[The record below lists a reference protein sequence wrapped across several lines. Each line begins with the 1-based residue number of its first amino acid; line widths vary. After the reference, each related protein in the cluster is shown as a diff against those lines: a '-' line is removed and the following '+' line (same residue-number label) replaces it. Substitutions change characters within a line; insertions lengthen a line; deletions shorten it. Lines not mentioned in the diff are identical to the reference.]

1 MGNAAAILYTNLSNV
16 FNKRLQVVMIGLD
29 GAGKTTILYRLK
41 HNKEARSTVPTTAFN
56 VETISPHKNLKLLL
70 WDTAGTDITR
80 PLWKTYCRKA
90 DGIIFVVD
98 STDLKRLEEAKI
110 ELEEV
115 LNIKGSFGTL
125 LLILANKQDLRQSVS
140 PIELAQKLELDYL
153 DGSVNW
159 HMHPTSG
166 RYGDGLQESM
176 LQFAAMIRRNRKIG
190 ARNRKLGDRSWSD
203 ECVGGNRGFSS
214 TKYSKFV

>member
-1 MGNAAAILYTNLSNV
+1 MGNTAGLFYNNCNNL
-16 FNKRLQVVMIGLD
+16 FNKRLQIVMIGLD

-41 HNKEARSTVPTTAFN
+41 HNKEARSIVPTTAFN

-98 STDLKRLEEAKI
+98 STDFKRLDEAKV

-115 LNIKGSFGTL
+115 LNIKGSEGVP
-125 LLILANKQDLRQSVS
+125 LLILANKQDLKDSVS
-140 PIELAQKLELDYL
+140 PIILARKLELDSL
-153 DGSVNW
+153 ENSVNW

-166 RYGDGLQESM
+166 RHGDGLQEAM
-176 LQFAAMIRRNRKIG
+176 LQFAGMIRANRKFSEKNSSGELI
-190 ARNRKLGDRSWSD
+190 SMH
-203 ECVGGNRGFSS
+203 GGFHSI
-214 TKYSKFV
+214 KYSKFI